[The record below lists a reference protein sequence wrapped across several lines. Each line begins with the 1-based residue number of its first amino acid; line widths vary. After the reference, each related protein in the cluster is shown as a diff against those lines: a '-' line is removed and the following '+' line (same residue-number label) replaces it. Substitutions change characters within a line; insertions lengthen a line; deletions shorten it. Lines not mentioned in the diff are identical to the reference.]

1 VTVPADLGFV
11 REVQTL
17 TTGSLATGAVGV
29 GGSLNLTLPGADKW

>member
-1 VTVPADLGFV
+1 MTVPADLGFV

-29 GGSLNLTLPGADKW
+29 GSFNLTLLGAEKW